1 MRPCHVPLAMLLLV
15 AGSGPAAAEI
25 LCRAVL
31 NDGRVIL
38 SEPLRGVNGLS
49 CPELA
54 PRIRPEFGNRLP
66 SMSFTTGSIG
76 PFTTGSL
83 PPVTTG
89 TPPATTGSLPP
100 LTTFSNS
107 HPAAEIRR

>member
-15 AGSGPAAAEI
+15 PSIDSAAAEPF
-25 LCRAVL
+25 CRTVL
-31 NDGRVIL
+31 TDGRVVL

-49 CPELA
+49 CPDMA
-54 PRIRPEFGNRLP
+54 AVPRMRPEPGGSTMP
-66 SMSFTTGSIG
+66 SMSFTTGPIG

-83 PPVTTG
+83 PPV
-89 TPPATTGSLPP
+89 TTGSLPP

-107 HPAAEIRR
+107 HPATATRR

>member
-38 SEPLRGVNGLS
+38 SEPFRGVNGLS
-49 CPELA
+49 CPVLA
-54 PRIRPEFGNRLP
+54 PRFQPEFAVRLP
-66 SMSFTTGSIG
+66 SMSVTTGSIG

-83 PPVTTG
+83 PPVTS
-89 TPPATTGSLPP
+89 GSLPP

-107 HPAAEIRR
+107 RPAAEIRR

>member
-1 MRPCHVPLAMLLLV
+1 MRPGHVLLAMLLLLV
-15 AGSGPAAAEI
+15 AGSGPAAAEVF
-25 LCRAVL
+25 CRAVL

-38 SEPLRGVNGLS
+38 SEPFRSLNGLS

-54 PRIRPEFGNRLP
+54 PRIRPEFASRLP
-66 SMSFTTGSIG
+66 PMSVTTGSIG

-83 PPVTTG
+83 PAVTG
-89 TPPATTGSLPP
+89 GRLPP

-107 HPAAEIRR
+107 HPATEIRR

>member
-1 MRPCHVPLAMLLLV
+1 MRPCRVPLAMLMLV
-15 AGSGPAAAEI
+15 AASGPAAAEI
-25 LCRAVL
+25 VCRAVL
-31 NDGRVIL
+31 NDGRVVL
-38 SEPLRGVNGLS
+38 SEPFRGANGLS

-54 PRIRPEFGNRLP
+54 TRFRPEFDTRLP
-66 SMSFTTGSIG
+66 PMNFTTGSIG

-89 TPPATTGSLPP
+89 RLPP

>member
-1 MRPCHVPLAMLLLV
+1 MRPCHVLLAMLPLV

-31 NDGRVIL
+31 SDGRVIL
-38 SEPLRGVNGLS
+38 SEPFRGLNGLS
-49 CPELA
+49 CPALA
-54 PRIRPEFGNRLP
+54 PRIRPGFAHRLP
-66 SMSFTTGSIG
+66 PMSFTTGSIG
-76 PFTTGSL
+76 PFTTGHL

-89 TPPATTGSLPP
+89 RLPP

-107 HPAAEIRR
+107 QPPAEIRR

>member
-38 SEPLRGVNGLS
+38 SEPFRGVNGLS
-49 CPELA
+49 CPVLA
-54 PRIRPEFGNRLP
+54 PRFQPEFAVPP
-66 SMSFTTGSIG
+66 SVSVTTGSIG

-83 PPVTTG
+83 PPVTS
-89 TPPATTGSLPP
+89 GSLPP

-107 HPAAEIRR
+107 RPAAEIRR

>member
-1 MRPCHVPLAMLLLV
+1 MRPSHALLAMLLLV
-15 AGSGPAAAEI
+15 AGSGPATAEI

-31 NDGRVIL
+31 NDGRVIV
-38 SEPLRGVNGLS
+38 SEPIRGVNGLS

-54 PRIRPEFGNRLP
+54 PRIQQEFGSRLP
-66 SMSFTTGSIG
+66 QMSVTTGSIG

-89 TPPATTGSLPP
+89 SLPP

-107 HPAAEIRR
+107 HPAAENRR

>member
-1 MRPCHVPLAMLLLV
+1 MRACHVPVAMMLL
-15 AGSGPAAAEI
+15 AAASGPAAAEI

-38 SEPLRGVNGLS
+38 SEPFRGVNGLS

-54 PRIRPEFGNRLP
+54 PRNQPEFGRLP
-66 SMSFTTGSIG
+66 QLSVTTGSIG

-89 TPPATTGSLPP
+89 SLPA

-107 HPAAEIRR
+107 HPAAETRR

>member
-1 MRPCHVPLAMLLLV
+1 MRPCHVLLAMLLLV
-15 AGSGPAAAEI
+15 AAGSGPAAAEI

-31 NDGRVIL
+31 SDGRVIL
-38 SEPLRGVNGLS
+38 RESFRGVNGLS

-54 PRIRPEFGNRLP
+54 PRIRPEFGTRVP
-66 SMSFTTGSIG
+66 QMSVTTGSIG

-89 TPPATTGSLPP
+89 SLPP

-107 HPAAEIRR
+107 HPAVEIRR

>member
-1 MRPCHVPLAMLLLV
+1 MRPCHMPLAIMLLV
-15 AGSGPAAAEI
+15 AGIGPASAEI

-31 NDGRVIL
+31 NDGRVVL
-38 SEPLRGVNGLS
+38 SEPFQGVNGLS
-49 CPELA
+49 CPDIA
-54 PRIRPEFGNRLP
+54 PRIRPEFGSRLP
-66 SMSFTTGSIG
+66 PTSFTTGSIG

-89 TPPATTGSLPP
+89 SLPP

-107 HPAAEIRR
+107 HPPAETRR

>member
-1 MRPCHVPLAMLLLV
+1 MRPGHVLLAMLLLV
-15 AGSGPAAAEI
+15 AGSGPAAAKL

-38 SEPLRGVNGLS
+38 SEPFRGVNGLS
-49 CPELA
+49 CPALA
-54 PRIRPEFGNRLP
+54 PRIQPEFDSRLP
-66 SMSFTTGSIG
+66 PMSFTTGSIG

-89 TPPATTGSLPP
+89 SLPP

>member
-1 MRPCHVPLAMLLLV
+1 MRACHVPLALLLLA
-15 AGSGPAAAEI
+15 AGGGPAAAEI
-25 LCRAVL
+25 VCRAVL

-38 SEPLRGVNGLS
+38 SEPFRGVNGLS
-49 CPELA
+49 CPALV
-54 PRIRPEFGNRLP
+54 PRVRPEFAGRLP
-66 SMSFTTGSIG
+66 PMGVTTGSIG

-89 TPPATTGSLPP
+89 SLPP

-107 HPAAEIRR
+107 RPAVEIRR

>member
-1 MRPCHVPLAMLLLV
+1 MRMRPCHVPLAVLLLV
-15 AGSGPAAAEI
+15 AGVGSAAAEPF
-25 LCRAVL
+25 CRTVL
-31 NDGRVIL
+31 IDGRVVL

-49 CPELA
+49 CPSIA
-54 PRIRPEFGNRLP
+54 AVPRMRPEAGGSTMP
-66 SMSFTTGSIG
+66 SMSFTTGPIG

-89 TPPATTGSLPP
+89 SLPP

-107 HPAAEIRR
+107 PPATATRR

>member
-38 SEPLRGVNGLS
+38 SEPFRGVNGLS

-54 PRIRPEFGNRLP
+54 PRIRPEFASRLP
-66 SMSFTTGSIG
+66 QMSFTTGTIG

-83 PPVTTG
+83 PPV
-89 TPPATTGSLPP
+89 TTGSLPP

-107 HPAAEIRR
+107 HPAAEIRH

>member
-1 MRPCHVPLAMLLLV
+1 MRPCHAVLAMLLLA

-31 NDGRVIL
+31 DDGRVIL
-38 SEPLRGVNGLS
+38 SKPFRGVDGLS
-49 CPELA
+49 CPALA
-54 PRIRPEFGNRLP
+54 PRIRPEFAHRLP
-66 SMSFTTGSIG
+66 PMSFTTGSIG

-89 TPPATTGSLPP
+89 RLPP

>member
-1 MRPCHVPLAMLLLV
+1 MRPCHVLLAMLLLL
-15 AGSGPAAAEI
+15 AGGGPAAAEI

-31 NDGRVIL
+31 NDGRIIL
-38 SEPLRGVNGLS
+38 SEPFRSANGLS
-49 CPELA
+49 CPALA
-54 PRIRPEFGNRLP
+54 PRIRPEFAGRLP
-66 SMSFTTGSIG
+66 PMSFTTGSIG

-89 TPPATTGSLPP
+89 APPATTGSLPP

>member
-1 MRPCHVPLAMLLLV
+1 MAMRACDVPLAILLLLV
-15 AGSGPAAAEI
+15 AGSSPAAAEI

-38 SEPLRGVNGLS
+38 SEPFRGVNGLS

-54 PRIRPEFGNRLP
+54 PRIRPEFVRRLP
-66 SMSFTTGSIG
+66 QMSVTTGSIG

-89 TPPATTGSLPP
+89 SLPP

-107 HPAAEIRR
+107 HPAVELRR

>member
-1 MRPCHVPLAMLLLV
+1 MLLAMLLLA

-31 NDGRVIL
+31 NNGRVML
-38 SEPLRGVNGLS
+38 SEPFRGVNGLS

-54 PRIRPEFGNRLP
+54 PRIRPELAGRLP
-66 SMSFTTGSIG
+66 PMSFTTGSIG

-89 TPPATTGSLPP
+89 RLPP

-107 HPAAEIRR
+107 HPTAEIRR

>member
-15 AGSGPAAAEI
+15 ASSGAATAEI

-31 NDGRVIL
+31 DDGRVIL
-38 SEPLRGVNGLS
+38 REPFRGANGLS
-49 CPELA
+49 CLELA
-54 PRIRPEFGNRLP
+54 PRIEPEFGGRLP
-66 SMSFTTGSIG
+66 QTSVTTGSIG

-89 TPPATTGSLPP
+89 SLPP

-107 HPAAEIRR
+107 HPAVELRH

>member
-1 MRPCHVPLAMLLLV
+1 MRPCHVLMAMLLLG
-15 AGSGPAAAEI
+15 AGSGPAAAKI

-31 NDGRVIL
+31 DDGRVVL
-38 SEPLRGVNGLS
+38 SEPFRGVNGLS

-54 PRIRPEFGNRLP
+54 PRIRREFVGRLP
-66 SMSFTTGSIG
+66 PMSFTTGLIG

-83 PPVTTG
+83 PPV
-89 TPPATTGSLPP
+89 TTGSLPP

-107 HPAAEIRR
+107 HPAVEIRR